1 MAKKEKKAVVKQQE
15 VAEEKAMK
23 KIDFAHL
30 QKAVENKQKVSVK
43 SYSLCVGLDE
53 RGQQKTESVFRAFVD
68 KEMFEITFDTYKKFN
83 SK

>member
-1 MAKKEKKAVVKQQE
+1 MAKKEKKAVVKQQKF
-15 VAEEKAMK
+15 AEEKAMK
-23 KIDFAHL
+23 KIDFAQL

-53 RGQQKTESVFRAFVD
+53 QGQQKTETVFRAFVGR
-68 KEMFEITFDTYKKFN
+68 EMFEITFDTYKKFN

>member
-23 KIDFAHL
+23 KIGFAQL

-53 RGQQKTESVFRAFVD
+53 RGQQKTESVFRAFVGR
-68 KEMFEITFDTYKKFN
+68 EMFEITFDTYKKFN